1 MTTTEEKIAIFLTD
15 QARGRKA
22 GRVAD
27 LSQEI
32 MIAVTD
38 FYKQPE
44 AANGFREEY
53 GMKDIHKAG
62 WDSGGFQFLMGKLKG
77 VPKMVL
83 PCGIEVPI
91 DASRTVDLYKRVGAK
106 PTDLP
111 IQLDLPPRF
120 DLPPDSRR
128 QLIEQSAR
136 YYWEMVQDM
145 PFTVPTIHGWTLE
158 EVQYNLELITDP
170 EKLAMGTYIGTTNG
184 WTMGNMNPHDGRV
197 AAGTFSAPEK
207 SAVDYVN
214 NKRKKVGVGS
224 YKALTNP
231 RDYVLHTDNSANPRR
246 EELKRE
252 RVASSIPG
260 SLDVREGKPFI
271 DTVKSRHKIAT
282 PVPGKVE
289 LGIELP
295 ENTPMSASPRKLLAV
310 GTNAAEVTGPLGEK
324 RRKLVASGTQAAAA
338 IVGKKRVPYTV
349 VIDRIAMVLN
359 YLREDYDVFML
370 GGASPH
376 MQHQVFLSG
385 AKWTDTSAWRVK
397 AVLGEIYLPDH
408 SSGHSSFGIG
418 YSQKA
423 KRMDEEARD
432 ILIDCLEDPR
442 HPFSGMH
449 WKRFMEVGHMLM
461 PQWKRKVLK
470 HNYEARP
477 FVLRAMHNAY
487 VLKCREE
494 EIANEY
500 VNDPDR
506 YYRYI
511 KKRVKERPIL
521 SKRLTALWN
530 RIKRPYVQEDLRVY
544 MKGRKTNEQR

>member
-1 MTTTEEKIAIFLTD
+1 MQTMDEKIAIYLTD
-15 QARGRKA
+15 QARGRSA
-22 GRVAD
+22 GKVTD

-38 FYKQPE
+38 FYKQPWR
-44 AANGFREEY
+44 AQGFRERY
-53 GMKDIHKAG
+53 GMRDIHKAG

-77 VPKMVL
+77 VPTMKL
-83 PCGIEVPI
+83 PCGIDVPTN
-91 DASRTVDLYKRVGAK
+91 ASRTVDLYKKVGAK

-111 IQLDLPPRF
+111 IQLDLPPRY
-120 DLPPDSRR
+120 DLPPQSRR

-136 YYWEMVQDM
+136 YYWEMVQNM
-145 PFTVPTIHGWTLE
+145 PFTVPTIHGWTLD
-158 EVQYNLELITDP
+158 EVKFNLELISDP
-170 EKLAMGTYIGTTNG
+170 DKLAMGTYIGTTNG

-207 SAVDYVN
+207 SVVDYVN
-214 NKRKKVGVGS
+214 NKRKKVGVGT

-231 RDYVLHTDNSANPRR
+231 RDYVLHTDNSANSQRDSV
-246 EELKRE
+246 KRK
-252 RVASSIPG
+252 RVAS
-260 SLDVREGKPFI
+260 
-271 DTVKSRHKIAT
+271 A
-282 PVPGKVE
+282 VPGKVDT
-289 LGIELP
+289 GVDIP
-295 ENTPMSASPRKLLAV
+295 SNTPASPRKKRLVAV
-310 GTNAAEVTGPLGEK
+310 GSNAATVTGSLGEK
-324 RRKLVASGTQAAAA
+324 SRLVATGTQAAAV
-338 IVGKKRVPYTV
+338 IVGKKRVPYQI

-397 AVLGEIYLPDH
+397 AVLGEIYIPDH

-418 YSQKA
+418 YSQKS

-432 ILIDCLEDPR
+432 ILIDCLSDPR
-442 HPFSGMH
+442 HPFSGMY
-449 WKRFMEVGHMLM
+449 WKRFMEIGHMLM
-461 PQWKRKVLK
+461 PQWKKNVLK
-470 HNYEARP
+470 HNYEATP
-477 FVLRAMHNAY
+477 FVLRALHNAF

-494 EIANEY
+494 ETANED

-511 KKRVKERPIL
+511 KKRIRKRPIL
-521 SKRLTALWN
+521 SKRLTALWD
-530 RIKRPYVQEDLRVY
+530 RVKRPYVQEDLRVY
-544 MKGRKTNEQR
+544 MKGRKMK